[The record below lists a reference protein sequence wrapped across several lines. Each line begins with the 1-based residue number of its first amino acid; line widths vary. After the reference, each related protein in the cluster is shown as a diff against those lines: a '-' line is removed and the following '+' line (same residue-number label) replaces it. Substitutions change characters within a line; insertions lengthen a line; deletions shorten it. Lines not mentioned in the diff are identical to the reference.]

1 MDGLILVINT
11 SIDMKTFK
19 QILSEANEKIP
30 TDPKKVTL
38 DHLGEL
44 TPEESAHRDQKM
56 DLYMD
61 NHGLSGV
68 AAGNKVALEI
78 LQMRNNRTV

>member
-1 MDGLILVINT
+1 
-11 SIDMKTFK
+11 MKTFK
-19 QILSEANEKIP
+19 QILSEAKKIRIP
-30 TDPKKVTL
+30 TDPRRVTL

-44 TPEESAHRDQKM
+44 TPEESEHRDQKM

-61 NHGLSGV
+61 THGLSGV

-78 LQMRNNRTV
+78 LAMRTRGNSQQ

>member
-1 MDGLILVINT
+1 
-11 SIDMKTFK
+11 MKTFK
-19 QILSEANEKIP
+19 QILSEAKKITIP
-30 TDPKKVTL
+30 TDSKKVTL

-44 TPEESAHRDQKM
+44 TSEEERHKDKQM

-61 NHGLSGV
+61 THGLSGV